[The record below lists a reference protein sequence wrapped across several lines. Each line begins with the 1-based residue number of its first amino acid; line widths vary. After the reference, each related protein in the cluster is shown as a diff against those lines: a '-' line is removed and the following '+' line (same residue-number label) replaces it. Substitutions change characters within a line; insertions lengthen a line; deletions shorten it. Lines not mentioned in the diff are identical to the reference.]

1 MQDGVEVLVDT
12 NIINYILKG
21 SKELEKFQSKIVGK
35 QLVMSFASLP
45 ELFLWVEGE
54 PSKEQ
59 REKINDFIND
69 CRVIY
74 SNIQIAM
81 TVAKIAYEYE
91 KRRKKSEFRHS
102 RRWHDFWIAATAIE
116 NKLPLLTNNIK
127 DFKWIGEKF
136 GLNLLTS

>member
-1 MQDGVEVLVDT
+1 MQDVDEILVDT
-12 NIINYILKG
+12 NIVSDIIQG
-21 SKELEKFQSKIVGK
+21 SEKFLKFKDIVQGK
-35 QLVMSFASLP
+35 QLVLSFASLP
-45 ELFLWVEGE
+45 ELYMW
-54 PSKEQ
+54 KEEKPD
-59 REKINDFIND
+59 RELLEKINDFIND

-136 GLNLLTS
+136 GLNLLTG